1 MGHRDDRE
9 SDVRRLLDELC
20 VKLGFCLPPEERRR
34 LRESPP
40 AGVDG
45 FTDAVL
51 AAEGM
56 SGSEHPDL
64 RRQVREVV
72 ERHTGRWRGSGAHAP
87 EGRDL

>member
-20 VKLGFCLPPEERRR
+20 VNLGFCLPPEESRR

-40 AGVDG
+40 GGVDG

-56 SGSEHPDL
+56 HGSEHPDL
-64 RRQVREVV
+64 RREVRRVV
-72 ERHTGRWRGSGAHAP
+72 ERHLSRWPGTGDHPHR
-87 EGRDL
+87 